1 MITTAVHT
9 VAPGISL
16 HCRVAGPPGAPTL
29 LFLHGFPEGAFVW
42 DALLTH
48 FSLPENGGYRCV
60 APWLRGFGPSS
71 APADARDYRPK
82 PLVQDILGI
91 IQAESPGAPV
101 AALVAHD
108 WGGAVAWN

>member
-9 VAPGISL
+9 VAPGITL
-16 HCRVAGPPGAPTL
+16 HCRVAGPVGAPTL

-48 FSLPENGGYRCV
+48 FSQPENGGYRCV

-71 APADARDYRPK
+71 APTDARDYRPK
-82 PLVQDILGI
+82 HLVQDAHYEI
-91 IQAESPGAPV
+91 IEEAVPTKPRRGKEESRAREDGK
-101 AALVAHD
+101 
-108 WGGAVAWN
+108 